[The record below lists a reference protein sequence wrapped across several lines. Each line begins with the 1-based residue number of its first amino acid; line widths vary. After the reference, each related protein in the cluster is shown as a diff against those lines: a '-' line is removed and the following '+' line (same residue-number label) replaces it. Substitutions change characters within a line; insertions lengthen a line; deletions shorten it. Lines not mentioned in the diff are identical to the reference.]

1 MARPKNPDRE
11 AVADVP
17 LTSRFTQTEVA
28 RLTVLLAQRVAQL
41 RGTGARLTAGGL
53 VRAIVLRELDALGI
67 EAPATADAEP
77 AHPTLPGLGVLSA
90 AAPAPLPAVTTPS
103 SSTPA
108 PMPAPLA
115 STPAPLAHALLTPAE
130 TTGPKPAETTGPK
143 TKTAAPARERRPSKL
158 AAKKS
163 AKKKV
168 RR

>member
-90 AAPAPLPAVTTPS
+90 AAPAPLPALTTPS

-115 STPAPLAHALLTPAE
+115 STPAPLAHALLTS
-130 TTGPKPAETTGPK
+130 AETTGPK
-143 TKTAAPARERRPSKL
+143 TKTKTAALVTPSRERRPSKL